1 MKACVTLVLV
11 ALLVT
16 TMLEE
21 TVGRRRG
28 GDSNRRGRGFGGRG
42 RGRGGRG
49 SCLGKLC
56 EAADDANT
64 CRDCAKGVSDFKQEM
79 RTCTSDL
86 SGKCFSLRLSIVC
99 MSDLYTSRASIASRM
114 RNLTF
119 SYDSP

>member
-21 TVGRRRG
+21 TVGLRRG

-79 RTCTSDL
+79 RTCTSYLSVSCNNITATDL
-86 SGKCFSLRLSIVC
+86 DSLTTCLTDALPDLADCF
-99 MSDLYTSRASIASRM
+99 
-114 RNLTF
+114 
-119 SYDSP
+119 